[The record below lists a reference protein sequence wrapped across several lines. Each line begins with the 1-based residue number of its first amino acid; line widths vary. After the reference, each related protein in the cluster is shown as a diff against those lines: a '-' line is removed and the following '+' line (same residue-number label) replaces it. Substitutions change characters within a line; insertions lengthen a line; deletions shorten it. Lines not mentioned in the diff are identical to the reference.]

1 MILRVWSLVAR
12 VLSLVIFLTSCASTT
27 NTTSTSNTPR
37 YSVGPGS
44 TQNSPSIEAASEEA
58 FLGYN
63 LILTPFDP
71 GIPAD
76 SNQFEELGIWPELR
90 RTEAVRFPVE
100 LQKYLV
106 NKSTIAKARI
116 APNMSAVG
124 HFYLNGEI
132 KKSNGED
139 VELQITL
146 TDISGREKM
155 DRSYRFRVGGYDDP
169 RNTSANKYTPIL
181 VDIADDIDRALRRV
195 RSRERDSLV
204 AIEKLRFAE
213 AFQPQY
219 FSQFLRTV
227 RGRTRLL
234 GVPDENDPEFE
245 RINVIYTKD
254 DLFLDSVQKDYDDFF
269 ADSNAP
275 YNTWQE
281 QAYVE
286 SKARREAA
294 SAARAKLIGG
304 LIVAAVGVAALGD
317 TTAYSP
323 EAYTA
328 AAAAVAGA
336 AVALDSSSDFKDAKT
351 HVDSLNEIGR
361 SVNADLAPRVMDIED
376 REVELTGTAEE
387 QYAAWREYLK
397 QIYIVERTP
406 NVEL

>member
-1 MILRVWSLVAR
+1 MTNRVWFLVAR
-12 VLSLVIFLTSCASTT
+12 VLPIALFITSCASTT
-27 NTTSTSNTPR
+27 NPTSAPR
-37 YSVGPGS
+37 YNVGPGS
-44 TQNSPSIEAASEEA
+44 IQNSPSTEAASEDR

-76 SNQFEELGIWPELR
+76 SNRFEELGIWPELR

-100 LQKYLV
+100 LQKHLV
-106 NKSTIAKARI
+106 NKPTIAKARI

-146 TDISGREKM
+146 TDISGREKL

-169 RNTSANKYTPIL
+169 RNTSSNKYAPIL

-204 AIEKLRFAE
+204 AIEKLRLAE
-213 AFQPQY
+213 AIQPEDL
-219 FSQFLRTV
+219 SQFLRTV

-281 QAYVE
+281 QAYIE

-294 SAARAKLIGG
+294 AAARAKLLGG
-304 LIVAAVGVAALGD
+304 LVVAAVGVAALGD
-317 TTAYSP
+317 ASAYSP

-336 AVALDSSSDFKDAKT
+336 AVALDSSSDFRDAKS

-376 REVELTGTAEE
+376 REIELTGTAEE